1 MAMSVYLYTR
11 WLAVCIA
18 VLATGAIV
26 PGLAI
31 GQETGASGQL
41 ERVEVLPPERRPSRV
56 PATTIDAG
64 AQFDEA
70 SSLSDTPSR
79 PDSTGPGQA
88 TSNVGAATQSLVEGK
103 SQISLGAASL
113 PAQVQTITPQDIQ
126 QLNLW
131 GKEPAELFMR
141 TAGVNAYYYN
151 QGTLG
156 LGIGMRGFS
165 TANDIG
171 FWVDGVPQ
179 NYPSEVGHGRVV
191 LQWLTP
197 EAIEKIEIIKGPF
210 SALYGNFAEAG
221 VINIVTKK
229 SEPCSSVKAEGGS
242 FGAFRTLGILSTES
256 LVPTPFLAQDYYSV
270 DGYRE
275 NSQLKQGSTF
285 DKFSVPIVGGIFSL
299 RYSYCRSDW
308 GGPGYVPVDWVKS
321 GKWNRR
327 SALDPFDG
335 GFVTRSELVANYG
348 PECGERGLYATAY
361 VHRYGGMR
369 WRKLWPPTNTEYAV
383 WEDRSYWGGRIFY
396 NLVFGD
402 VASLMVGG
410 ETRQDSGYEER
421 YNTIDRKRSAP
432 NTFQYDLWLTN
443 WGMFVQGQFKPHDK
457 VKIVG
462 GVRWDYFA
470 QQFDNETRPQNSGKQ
485 GLHIRSPKIGFVI
498 TPIENFNIFG
508 NTGVGFRTPSFTEVS
523 PYSAGSY
530 ANFGLECPM
539 VRTYDIGCNATV
551 FGNLYLA
558 ADYYQTYMERE
569 LVTVAGESVNI
580 GNTVRKGYELE
591 AKYYPSK
598 NLDLFASYAW
608 VDAKVVD
615 PTTPGQYLVTYIP
628 EHLIKAGM
636 TLKWDFGPYGNVLSD
651 LYYEYFSGPPVGYKA
666 YSGLQIPQY
675 APDYDVY
682 NMKFTYSG
690 RGWSSFVSARCQPR
704 EYSASYFTI
713 NSGLLTYDP
722 PPEWE
727 FNAGLKYSFW

>member
-1 MAMSVYLYTR
+1 MDLSVHSYIR
-11 WLAVCIA
+11 WLVVCIA
-18 VLATGAIV
+18 ALTTGAMV
-26 PGLAI
+26 ASGSLA
-31 GQETGASGQL
+31 QETGTSREL
-41 ERVEVLPPERRPSRV
+41 ERVEVLPPDRRPARAPV
-56 PATTIDAG
+56 TRTDRG
-64 AQFDEA
+64 AQSDEA
-70 SSLSDTPSR
+70 PSPSDTPSR
-79 PDSTGPGQA
+79 PDTDSPAQPA
-88 TSNVGAATQSLVEGK
+88 SNVGAATMGLVEGK
-103 SQISLGAASL
+103 SQVSIGAASL

-126 QLNLW
+126 QLNVW
-131 GKEPAELFMR
+131 GREPAELFMR

-156 LGIGMRGFS
+156 LGIGMRGFT

-179 NYPSEVGHGRVV
+179 NYPSEVGQGRVV

-197 EAIEKIEIIKGPF
+197 EAIERIEVIKGPF

-229 SEPCSSVKAEGGS
+229 SDASSSVKAEGGI
-242 FGAFRTLGILSTES
+242 FGAFRALGILSTES
-256 LVPTPFLAQDYYSV
+256 LVPTPFLAQDYYSL

-285 DKFSVPIVGGIFSL
+285 DKFSVPVVGGILSL
-299 RYSYCRSDW
+299 RYSYFRSDW

-321 GKWNRR
+321 GRWNRKT
-327 SALDPFDG
+327 ALDAWDG
-335 GFVTRSELVANYG
+335 GWVTRSEFVANFG
-348 PECGERGLYATAY
+348 PACGERGLYATAY

-369 WRKLWPPTNTEYAV
+369 WRKLWPPTGTEYAV
-383 WEDRSYWGGRIFY
+383 WEDRDYWGGRIYY

-402 VASLMVGG
+402 VASLTVGG
-410 ETRQDSGYEER
+410 DTRQDSGYEER
-421 YNTIDRKRSAP
+421 YNTLKRKRIAS

-443 WGMFVQGQFKPHDK
+443 WGMFVQGQIKPHEK

-462 GVRWDYFA
+462 GVRWDYFT
-470 QQFDNETRPQNSGKQ
+470 QKFDNEIRPQNSGKQ
-485 GLHIRSPKIGFVI
+485 GLYIRSPKIGFVM
-498 TPIENFNIFG
+498 TPVENFNIFG
-508 NTGVGFRTPSFTEVS
+508 NTGIGFRTPAFTEVS
-523 PYSAGSY
+523 PYTAGKN
-530 ANFGLECPM
+530 ANYGLECPT

-558 ADYYQTYMERE
+558 ADYYHTYMEQE
-569 LVTVAGESVNI
+569 LVTVSGESVNI

-591 AKYYPSK
+591 AKYYPSE
-598 NLDLFASYAW
+598 NIDFFASYAW

-615 PTTPGQYLVTYIP
+615 PTTPGQFLVTYIP
-628 EHLIKAGM
+628 EHLIKAGV
-636 TLKWDFGPYGNVLSD
+636 TLKWDFGPYGKVLAD
-651 LYYEYFSGPPVGYKA
+651 LYYQYFSGPPVGFRT

-682 NMKFTYSG
+682 NMKLTYSG

-704 EYSASYFTI
+704 EYSGSYFTPS
-713 NSGLLTYDP
+713 SGLLTYDP

-727 FNAGLKYSFW
+727 FNSGLTYSFW